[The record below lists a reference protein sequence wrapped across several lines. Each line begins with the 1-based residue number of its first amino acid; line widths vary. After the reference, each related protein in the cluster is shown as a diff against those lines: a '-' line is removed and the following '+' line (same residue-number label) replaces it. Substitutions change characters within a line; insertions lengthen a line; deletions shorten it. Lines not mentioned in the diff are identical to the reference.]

1 MINRIW
7 LAMLVIG
14 VAVAAFREPG
24 NIKTV
29 TTSVVAGGD
38 EAVRLAYSL
47 IGIMAFWSGMMRLA
61 EDAGLVR
68 QLGKLLS
75 PLTRRLFPSVP
86 AGHPALGAIV
96 LSFSANILGVGNAA
110 TPLGIKAMQ
119 ELQKLNPSREEA
131 SDAICTFIAICA
143 AGLTLVP
150 GTLIALRAAAGSQDP
165 TIIMI
170 PAMLATLC
178 STTGAILADRFLRK
192 HRPPAHNVQPCKTSH
207 AVHTRRQGGYRRVG

>member
-170 PAMLATLC
+170 PAMLAT
-178 STTGAILADRFLRK
+178 
-192 HRPPAHNVQPCKTSH
+192 
-207 AVHTRRQGGYRRVG
+207 